1 MIRMMNNLSF
11 TFWSDIIGKRGL
23 FLNRDTKNDSIS
35 FQFDRQVASISLV
48 ANYLISFCRIIQIK
62 FYF

>member
-1 MIRMMNNLSF
+1 MMRMMNNLSF

-23 FLNRDTKNDSIS
+23 FLNTKNDSIS

-48 ANYLISFCRIIQIK
+48 ANYLISFCRII
-62 FYF
+62 

>member
-1 MIRMMNNLSF
+1 MMRMMNNLSF

-23 FLNRDTKNDSIS
+23 FLNTKNDSIS

>member
-1 MIRMMNNLSF
+1 MMRMTNNFSF

-35 FQFDRQVASISLV
+35 FQFDRQVASISFV

>member
-1 MIRMMNNLSF
+1 MMRMMNNFSF

>member
-1 MIRMMNNLSF
+1 MMRMMNNFSF

-35 FQFDRQVASISLV
+35 FQFDRQVASIS
-48 ANYLISFCRIIQIK
+48 RIIW
-62 FYF
+62 FHSAESFR